1 MKNIIEQFGKKV
13 LSGESLDQTEAGH
26 LAEMNGPEQ
35 IFDLIFWANKIR
47 QKYKG
52 AVVDLCAIVNAKSGR
67 CPEDCT
73 FCAQSVRYPTEAP
86 HYPLM
91 EVGDMLEAAQK
102 AYKNK
107 AGRFGIV
114 TSGRSLS
121 SPRELD
127 KVCRVISTLQS
138 QRQISPCASLG
149 LLTPE
154 MVQALKQ
161 AGLVSYHHN
170 IETAPSFYPSICT
183 THPFEARA
191 RTIQTAREA
200 GWRIC
205 SGGIFGLGETR
216 EQRVEMAFT
225 LRALGVD
232 SVPINFLNPIP
243 GTPLEGRPPLSPLEC
258 LQIIALFRFILPE
271 ADIRTCGGRE
281 KGLRTLQPLMYPAG
295 CNGTMIGNYLTTE
308 GRNPEVDIQ
317 EIRDLGLVPMSE
329 FGIRSRETTL
339 S

>member
-1 MKNIIEQFGKKV
+1 MENNIALLGEKV
-13 LSGESLDQTEAGH
+13 LAGESISQTEAGR
-26 LAEMNGPEQ
+26 LAELNGPEK

-52 AVVDLCAIVNAKSGR
+52 ATVDLCAIINAKSGR
-67 CPEDCT
+67 CSEDCT

-91 EVGDMLEAAQK
+91 EVEELLEAAEK
-102 AYKNK
+102 AHKNQ

-121 SPRELD
+121 KAEELD
-127 KVCRVISTLQS
+127 RVCQVIATLN
-138 QRQISPCASLG
+138 REGKISPCASLG

-170 IETAPSFYPSICT
+170 IETAPSFYPFICT
-183 THPFEARA
+183 THSFEARA
-191 RTIQTAREA
+191 KTIQTARDA

-205 SGGIFGLGETR
+205 SGGIFGLGETI
-216 EQRVEMAFT
+216 EQRIEMAFT
-225 LRALGVD
+225 LKALGVD
-232 SVPINFLNPIP
+232 SVPMNFLNPIP
-243 GTPLEGRPPLSPLEC
+243 GTPLENRPTLTPLEC
-258 LQIIALFRFILPE
+258 LQTIALFRFLLPE

-281 KGLRTLQPLMYPAG
+281 KGLRTLQPMMYLAG

-308 GRNPEVDIQ
+308 GRSPQVDVQ
-317 EIRDLGLVPMSE
+317 EIRDLGLIPRTGSLE
-329 FGIRSRETTL
+329 
-339 S
+339 